1 MAGKSLR
8 SIRFRSIKMKGR
20 VLISEP
26 FMPDPTFMR
35 SVVLVAEDDKNGTV
49 GFVLNQ
55 QTTHRVDSIV
65 EGIQGLNNLA
75 YQGGPV
81 ELQSFHY
88 IHNYKHI
95 AGCHAIKDGIYWG
108 GDFEQICA
116 EIIAGTIDPKG
127 IKFFVGY
134 SGWATGQLEAEL
146 EEKSWI
152 VGDLDAEH
160 IFNQDIQ
167 DAELW
172 KLAIRSKGG
181 TDSLLANSPIY
192 PNLN

>member
-35 SVVLVAEDDKNGTV
+35 SVVLIAEDDKNGTV

-88 IHNYKHI
+88 IHKVFLMINHYLDIFHLSRQQHI
-95 AGCHAIKDGIYWG
+95 TC
-108 GDFEQICA
+108 F
-116 EIIAGTIDPKG
+116 P
-127 IKFFVGY
+127 
-134 SGWATGQLEAEL
+134 
-146 EEKSWI
+146 
-152 VGDLDAEH
+152 
-160 IFNQDIQ
+160 
-167 DAELW
+167 
-172 KLAIRSKGG
+172 
-181 TDSLLANSPIY
+181 SLVRNGL
-192 PNLN
+192 